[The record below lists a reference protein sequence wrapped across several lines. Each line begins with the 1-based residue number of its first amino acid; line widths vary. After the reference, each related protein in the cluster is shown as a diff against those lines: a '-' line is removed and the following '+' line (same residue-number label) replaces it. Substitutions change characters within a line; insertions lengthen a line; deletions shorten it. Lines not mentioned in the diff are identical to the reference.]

1 MGGRYPTPEEAR
13 ERFETGVDHAKDKWV
28 ERTKKGADK
37 YLMWFAGFSS
47 QLYPVISTL
56 PERTGDPEKN
66 VELRVKPIVKKISEI
81 AKAYRKAKLETIKE
95 EAKKVAESLKVLV
108 TAK

>member
-1 MGGRYPTPEEAR
+1 MGGRYPTPDEAK

-37 YLMWFAGFSS
+37 YLMWFAGFASEV
-47 QLYPVISTL
+47 YPVILTL
-56 PERTGDPEKN
+56 PDRTGDPEVN
-66 VELRVKPIVKKISEI
+66 VERRVKPVVKKISEI
-81 AKAYRKAKLETIKE
+81 AKAYRKAKLEAIKE
-95 EAKKVAESLKVLV
+95 EAKKVAESLKALA

>member
-1 MGGRYPTPEEAR
+1 MVGKYPTPDEAR

-37 YLMWFAGFSS
+37 YLMWFAGFAS
-47 QLYPVISTL
+47 QVYPVIATL
-56 PERTGDPEKN
+56 PERTGDPEVN
-66 VELRVKPIVKKISEI
+66 VERRVKPVVKKISEI
-81 AKAYRKAKLETIKE
+81 AKVYRKAKLEAIKE